1 MEKLPKMTKNQLLEK
16 IKDGRYMLFFSATWC
31 PDCAFIKPSMPA
43 IEAEYPDFKFLS
55 VDRDE
60 NIDLAVELNVLGI
73 PSFIAYNNGEEIGRF
88 VNKDRKTKQ
97 QVEEF
102 INAL

>member
-1 MEKLPKMTKNQLLEK
+1 
-16 IKDGRYMLFFSATWC
+16 
-31 PDCAFIKPSMPA
+31 MPA
-43 IEAEYPDFKFLS
+43 IEAEYPDFKFIN

-97 QVEEF
+97 QVEDF

>member
-1 MEKLPKMTKNQLLEK
+1 MEKLPQMTKDQLLEK
-16 IKDGRYMLFFSATWC
+16 IKNGRYMLFFSATWC
-31 PDCAFIKPSMPA
+31 TDCAFIKPSMPA
-43 IEAEYPDFKFLS
+43 IEAEYPDFKFIN

>member
-1 MEKLPKMTKNQLLEK
+1 MEKLPKMTKDQMLEK

-43 IEAEYPDFKFLS
+43 IEAEYPDFKFIS